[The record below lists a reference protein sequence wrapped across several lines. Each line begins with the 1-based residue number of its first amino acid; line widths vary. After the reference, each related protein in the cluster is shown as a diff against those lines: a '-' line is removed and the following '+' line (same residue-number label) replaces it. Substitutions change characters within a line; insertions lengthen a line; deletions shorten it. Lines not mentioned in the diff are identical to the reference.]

1 MSFTHRYPEGVS
13 AFLDE
18 VRHQRLPMTPSDRDV
33 CGDPVCLP
41 DSRSNC
47 SRGIGGFTLL
57 ELITVMGIIS
67 ILMGLGIGFLQRGST
82 DLDLAFG
89 IIRDQMRLAST
100 TAKSQSLP
108 TEVRIFPGDGFEKP
122 TRLQTHAL
130 RTIGHWHLEPAE
142 RWFNQQIKPASPI
155 KGEFVAGGRFGHACR
170 PDIDDEDAMMTIEAG
185 DKDSWYLDGGFA
197 LRLELKLESRSAATL
212 VRLGDAFELGM
223 DGNAVLEARMTLG
236 EAGKRRGGIVTLQ
249 ASRTLPLHEWVTIE
263 LVHDGRELRLLTD
276 GRVEASGA
284 ARGEPYQ
291 HKSDLFEL
299 SRGGEHVLGLIDE
312 VRLLAYQRGE
322 LMEFP
327 VEVELRNLQGPVR
340 FDRRGEPVTPQ
351 QFTIILN
358 DEEMTRVISAGGI
371 LK

>member
-1 MSFTHRYPEGVS
+1 MTSSGREARGGTTPLSEPCS
-13 AFLDE
+13 
-18 VRHQRLPMTPSDRDV
+18 VRVP
-33 CGDPVCLP
+33 
-41 DSRSNC
+41 
-47 SRGIGGFTLL
+47 GIAGFTLL
-57 ELITVMGIIS
+57 ELLTVMGIIS
-67 ILMGLGIGFLQRGST
+67 VLLGLGVGFLQRGST
-82 DLDLAFG
+82 GLDLAFG
-89 IIRDQMRLAST
+89 IMRDQMRLAST
-100 TAKSQSLP
+100 TAKSHGLP
-108 TEVRIFPGDGFEKP
+108 TEVRILPGDGFEKP

-142 RWFNQQIKPASPI
+142 RWFNQQIAPASPI
-155 KGEFVAGGRFGHACR
+155 KGEFVASGRFGHACR
-170 PDIDDEDAMMTIEAG
+170 PDIDDEDTMMTVEAG

-197 LRLELKLESRSAATL
+197 LRIELKLEARSAATL

-223 DGNAVLEARMTLG
+223 DEAAIPQARMTLG

-249 ASRTLPLHEWVTIE
+249 ANRTLPLNEWVTIE

-322 LMEFP
+322 SMEFP

-340 FDRRGEPVTPQ
+340 FDRRGEPVNPQ
-351 QFTIILN
+351 RFTLVLN
-358 DEEMTRVISAGGI
+358 DEEMSRVISAGGV